1 MKVIEAVK
9 YLQKLVV
16 QKYEELENVLI
27 GLFEESINCSNNSP
41 LLLNKLKNRISTPEQ
56 FAREKDSIINFSL
69 KKKDDIYEIS
79 TKKQFKVNSKKIFQK
94 T

>member
-27 GLFEESINCSNNSP
+27 GLFEEIMLNCSNNSP
-41 LLLNKLKNRISTPEQ
+41 LLVKKLQKPN
-56 FAREKDSIINFSL
+56 
-69 KKKDDIYEIS
+69 IYSRTVCER
-79 TKKQFKVNSKKIFQK
+79 KRFHHKFLP
-94 T
+94 

>member
-41 LLLNKLKNRISTPEQ
+41 LLLKKLKNRISTPE
-56 FAREKDSIINFSL
+56 
-69 KKKDDIYEIS
+69 
-79 TKKQFKVNSKKIFQK
+79 
-94 T
+94 

>member
-27 GLFEESINCSNNSP
+27 GLFEEIMLNCSNNSP
-41 LLLNKLKNRISTPEQ
+41 LLVKKLKNRISTLE
-56 FAREKDSIINFSL
+56 
-69 KKKDDIYEIS
+69 
-79 TKKQFKVNSKKIFQK
+79 
-94 T
+94 